1 MLSPIKVQS
10 SNDQVRRLGR
20 RWISFSTVGD
30 DARKFHAARF
40 NESMSAIDS
49 RCPPTLHPTVA
60 LARVNFEQLVTWHA
74 QELCLQARA
83 VLTMWQVELSAVM
96 DGRCVVEVLG
106 PKCHFASSIVPTR
119 SEC

>member
-30 DARKFHAARF
+30 DARKLCCTSF
-40 NESMSAIDS
+40 NECDRFEM
-49 RCPPTLHPTVA
+49 PPDATHPTVA

-83 VLTMWQVELSAVM
+83 VLTMWQVELSAEM
-96 DGRCVVEVLG
+96 DGRYVVEVLG